1 MINVFCEIQDG
12 DADEEEE
19 GNAGPLGSVNNV
31 KRREFVPLVKDAS

>member
-19 GNAGPLGSVNNV
+19 GNAGPLGPVNNV